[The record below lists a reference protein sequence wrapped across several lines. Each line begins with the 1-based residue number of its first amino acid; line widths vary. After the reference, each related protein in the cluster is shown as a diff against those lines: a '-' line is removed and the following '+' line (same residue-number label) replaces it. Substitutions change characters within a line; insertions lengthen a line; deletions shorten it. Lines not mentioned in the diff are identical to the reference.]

1 MFIYMRTG
9 GNVEKIMID
18 QGILCNAC
26 SQFPVPDYD
35 NLLIH

>member
-18 QGILCNAC
+18 QGILCNAG
-26 SQFPVPDYD
+26 SVPHYD